1 MLSKLCKLILW
12 LLPPLM
18 VYGHLRAIGVTWNY
32 ATHATFNPITNYVSD
47 YAYRSPAWW
56 AIVACIYGFAFILG
70 FISWHA
76 ANRQRTLVSWVVAAA
91 AAIAMFKMT
100 EVALYPVKS
109 PEVTITRLQEELN
122 KGPLEESRDE
132 IWRAYLKV
140 TGKPVPKNTTVGEF
154 LKSHQ
159 SDRLHLGGIKP
170 AWLMMIVT
178 MIGAF
183 FIWRKSASS
192 GKRWLG
198 IHGVAFGLLLIGIL
212 CSQWYPEWI
221 GLFQR
226 VSFAGTYVW
235 MWLIVL
241 AIERERQGSIKSAV
255 SD

>member
-1 MLSKLCKLILW
+1 MLSKLCRLVLW

-32 ATHATFNPITNYVSD
+32 ATHATFNPVTNYVSD

-76 ANRQRTLVSWVVAAA
+76 ANRPRTLVAWVVAAA

-122 KGPLEESRDE
+122 KGPLEKSRDE

-192 GKRWLG
+192 RKRWRG
-198 IHGVAFGLLLIGIL
+198 IYGVAFGLLLIGIL
-212 CSQWYPEWI
+212 GSQWYPEWI

-226 VSFAGTYVW
+226 ISFVGTYVW

-241 AIERERQGSIKSAV
+241 AIEREKQGLMVCVILP
-255 SD
+255 